1 MRESQIRV
9 VMLVLEQRPPR
20 YAGAGRVRSIAEA
33 KKTQTGRECSE
44 EARALDEEFAITAM
58 FAVCIRVA
66 SIFFS
71 CSPHVLERKV
81 PLQGTR
87 CAAPAAFTKP

>member
-9 VMLVLEQRPPR
+9 VMLVMEQRPPR

-44 EARALDEEFAITAM
+44 EARALDEESTITSTPSH
-58 FAVCIRVA
+58 VP
-66 SIFFS
+66 S
-71 CSPHVLERKV
+71 CLREREAWFV
-81 PLQGTR
+81 
-87 CAAPAAFTKP
+87 